1 MMKNGSLMRR
11 VLAALLTAVLLA
23 GGLTGCLSKEETEEL
38 TRYDPAAIV
47 ARYHGDLSTGLYIFP
62 KELPGEDAEY
72 HIELTTNLLDTDA
85 AIILKYTYPQE
96 AYEEEIARLQGITAV
111 ISDGKES
118 VTNTV
123 RYDEDSYRY
132 PAYVTIDG
140 FASTW
145 EYALTDEKTGTIVYV
160 FLSYPVLK
168 DLEEEYGEYL
178 KKDRSAYE
186 VKDPTAGYSLY
197 CHSFDGG
204 KSFAEFDDDWTE
216 TPAATEEPTTEEGN
230 EMKQTTLSF
239 DSFDGGGPLFTEV
252 IADESV
258 VTCSG
263 ERKYRKPDHE
273 KMNGAGY
280 DMVYTFTGH
289 KPGITLLT
297 VSARSPIA
305 DNYDK
310 WYVVS
315 VDEELRVTLSHLGT
329 LDPLN
334 DQVPARWLEI
344 EANGTVFYARPEEND
359 SWEEFAEFLR
369 EAPLTLSLHDYG
381 NFEKVGS
388 LPWEVTR
395 TDTSITTEPGDVIL
409 YNGDQITVYYDT
421 NTWNFTRLAK
431 IPAVTRPMLLDVF
444 GAGDVTVTFRLVEH
458 EELSGEE

>member
-1 MMKNGSLMRR
+1 
-11 VLAALLTAVLLA
+11 
-23 GGLTGCLSKEETEEL
+23 
-38 TRYDPAAIV
+38 
-47 ARYHGDLSTGLYIFP
+47 
-62 KELPGEDAEY
+62 
-72 HIELTTNLLDTDA
+72 
-85 AIILKYTYPQE
+85 
-96 AYEEEIARLQGITAV
+96 
-111 ISDGKES
+111 
-118 VTNTV
+118 
-123 RYDEDSYRY
+123 
-132 PAYVTIDG
+132 
-140 FASTW
+140 
-145 EYALTDEKTGTIVYV
+145 
-160 FLSYPVLK
+160 
-168 DLEEEYGEYL
+168 
-178 KKDRSAYE
+178 
-186 VKDPTAGYSLY
+186 
-197 CHSFDGG
+197 
-204 KSFAEFDDDWTE
+204 
-216 TPAATEEPTTEEGN
+216 
-230 EMKQTTLSF
+230 
-239 DSFDGGGPLFTEV
+239 
-252 IADESV
+252 
-258 VTCSG
+258 
-263 ERKYRKPDHE
+263 
-273 KMNGAGY
+273 
-280 DMVYTFTGH
+280 MVYTFTGH

-329 LDPLN
+329 IDPLN

-431 IPAVTRPMLLDVF
+431 IPAVTRAMLLEAF